1 MTHGKKFPVD
11 FLSMISFFR
20 TNSYFKGNPVIKS
33 SRGSMKLLVGFISL
47 CLTVIAIVYIVHA
60 PKAPRKAPERFG
72 VLTVSASQSK
82 SFSPT
87 NIRYALRFEKRG
99 TEKGTLIEAN
109 HVASSELVELVKTL
123 GVPAD
128 SVTIRQFSL
137 EKAWK
142 WEDSKRIPDGFEIS
156 QNIAVN
162 LPDPAKVPAFIEGVA
177 AIRDVEITQSTP
189 ELSSAAERKNEVY
202 RDAVKEATEKAKA
215 LAKASKGTLGKVLS
229 IGDENFSTNSFGNAT
244 DYGEA
249 AMLGGTRKMSGTAD
263 PAQKIEIG
271 ASVTMKFQLK

>member
-109 HVASSELVELVKTL
+109 HAASSELVELVKTL

-249 AMLGGTRKMSGTAD
+249 AMLGGARKMSGTAV